1 MDIASLII
9 HDRNKL
15 LSGSEDSFKNLLFD
29 TKPVMPTFDER
40 TKLDF
45 SYPQVSAKVKYFKRQ
60 IDNALTTNLNNA
72 IESQSVDT
80 TKPRILNHLMK
91 MKRETK
97 SALENSQTLIDAQGY
112 DLERLGAKGA
122 RFSEDIEY
130 YEMTY
135 IFHYLQQSYIRW
147 ILEFQEH
154 FLEFIPDDKR
164 ITPELIYNEYLQMAV
179 PEAFPVRTIQTIE
192 VKPEKKEPELDLDVE
207 VEMMPTL
214 AQIFVDKTKPYGFLE
229 LPMVAKLKEKQ
240 KLKFITHITAQ
251 GIPYVSAMLEYLGY
265 PKHLKNEHDF
275 TREDVFAH
283 IAKALNGV
291 SHRQVK
297 GNLNILRPNSKEKA
311 DKYTACQYVSIVK
324 EDYNNFLN
332 GTD

>member
-60 IDNALTTNLNNA
+60 IDNALTANLNNA

-97 SALENSQTLIDAQGY
+97 SAIENSQTLIDAQGY

-130 YEMTY
+130 YELTY

-154 FLEFIPDDKR
+154 FLEFIPGDKR

-179 PEAFPVRTIQTIE
+179 PEAFPVRTIQAIE
-192 VKPEKKEPELDLDVE
+192 VKPEKKEPELDTSIE
-207 VEMMPTL
+207 VEKMPSR
-214 AQIFVDKTKPYGFLE
+214 AQIFFNEAQKYDFTSLPKISALSANAQSILITKTVSHE
-229 LPMVAKLKEKQ
+229 LPY
-240 KLKFITHITAQ
+240 II
-251 GIPYVSAMLEYLGY
+251 AMLDFLGY
-265 PKHLKNEHDF
+265 PKHLKDNYNLNKEQIYKHVA
-275 TREDVFAH
+275 T
-283 IAKALNGV
+283 ALGV
-291 SHRQVK
+291 SQRQVK
-297 GNLNILRPNSKEKA
+297 GNFLVL
-311 DKYTACQYVSIVK
+311 K
-324 EDYNNFLN
+324 EDSDENRERYSAYQFKKDVN
-332 GTD
+332 TDYDALTD